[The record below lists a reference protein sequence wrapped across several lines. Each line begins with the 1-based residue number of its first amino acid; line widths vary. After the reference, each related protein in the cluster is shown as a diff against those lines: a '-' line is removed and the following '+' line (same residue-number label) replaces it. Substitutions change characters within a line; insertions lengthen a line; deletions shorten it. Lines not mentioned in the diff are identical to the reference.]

1 MTDNQP
7 AFFKFS
13 SLAHKIVNEQDAAMR
28 ERRELEPVIGISMVD
43 EVVKSTDTR
52 SAEPRYICTLC
63 GVNSEV
69 DPMYQH
75 LIGQKHRKN
84 YIVKELKRKASSK
97 EEILELAKMIAEK
110 ERRNRRGEF
119 TVNRVVSDK
128 KYAELMPQPA
138 NMKEQRGN

>member
-1 MTDNQP
+1 M
-7 AFFKFS
+7 
-13 SLAHKIVNEQDAAMR
+13 NEQDAAMK
-28 ERRELEPVIGISMVD
+28 ERRELEPVIGLSMVD
-43 EVVKSTDTR
+43 EVLKSTDTK
-52 SAEPRYICTLC
+52 SAEPRYICNLC

-97 EEILELAKMIAEK
+97 EEILFLAKEIAEK
-110 ERRNRRGEF
+110 ERRNRRGEWG
-119 TVNRVVSDK
+119 VNRVVSDRQ
-128 KYAELMPQPA
+128 YAKLMPQPA